1 MDPLPGS
8 LVAELDN
15 LQRRM
20 VFWACVPFANKRVDR
35 EFGKVERSSIN
46 EITLYRS
53 IISPKSIPSLPPFS
67 RTLPFISFVRARGVT
82 SLFEIPT
89 TTIPTIVAWLFPSRQ
104 DTYLFF
110 PTLILVQTNR
120 SRFQI
125 VRPCFFDFFFFF
137 LFENLEIS
145 TGNDSFF
152 ARDSIFNFR
161 SFLEGFGATR
171 NSSQANSPDSL
182 EAKVL
187 RDDRCILEV
196 VRIELDYRCDAFSV
210 ELALTTPSVEN
221 PWR

>member
-89 TTIPTIVAWLFPSRQ
+89 TTIPTIVAWLFPSRRHVSI
-104 DTYLFF
+104 F
-110 PTLILVQTNR
+110 PNFNSRPDKSFQVSNR
-120 SRFQI
+120 PSVFLRL
-125 VRPCFFDFFFFF
+125 FFFFF
-137 LFENLEIS
+137 FSKTWRSQRETTRFSREIRFS
-145 TGNDSFF
+145 ILPRGVWRDSKFF
-152 ARDSIFNFR
+152 AS
-161 SFLEGFGATR
+161 
-171 NSSQANSPDSL
+171 
-182 EAKVL
+182 
-187 RDDRCILEV
+187 
-196 VRIELDYRCDAFSV
+196 
-210 ELALTTPSVEN
+210 
-221 PWR
+221 

>member
-1 MDPLPGS
+1 MFLLWIDPLPGS

-104 DTYLFF
+104 DMYLFF

-125 VRPCFFDFFFFF
+125 VRPCFSDFFSFFSFRKLGDLNGKRLVFRARFDFQFSI
-137 LFENLEIS
+137 LPR
-145 TGNDSFF
+145 GVWRDSKFF
-152 ARDSIFNFR
+152 AS
-161 SFLEGFGATR
+161 
-171 NSSQANSPDSL
+171 
-182 EAKVL
+182 
-187 RDDRCILEV
+187 
-196 VRIELDYRCDAFSV
+196 
-210 ELALTTPSVEN
+210 
-221 PWR
+221 

>member
-104 DTYLFF
+104 DMYLFF

-125 VRPCFFDFFFFF
+125 VRPCFSDFFSFFSFRKLGDLNGKRLVFRARFDFQFSI
-137 LFENLEIS
+137 LPR
-145 TGNDSFF
+145 GVWRDSKFF
-152 ARDSIFNFR
+152 AS
-161 SFLEGFGATR
+161 
-171 NSSQANSPDSL
+171 
-182 EAKVL
+182 
-187 RDDRCILEV
+187 
-196 VRIELDYRCDAFSV
+196 
-210 ELALTTPSVEN
+210 
-221 PWR
+221 

>member
-104 DTYLFF
+104 DMYLFF

-125 VRPCFFDFFFFF
+125 VRPCFSDFFFFF
-137 LFENLEIS
+137 FSKTWRSQRETARFSREIRFSIFDPSSRGLARLEI
-145 TGNDSFF
+145 
-152 ARDSIFNFR
+152 
-161 SFLEGFGATR
+161 
-171 NSSQANSPDSL
+171 
-182 EAKVL
+182 L
-187 RDDRCILEV
+187 RKLTPPILWKLKFYE
-196 VRIELDYRCDAFSV
+196 
-210 ELALTTPSVEN
+210 TTDVYSR
-221 PWR
+221 WSG

>member
-89 TTIPTIVAWLFPSRQ
+89 TTIPTIVAWLFPSRRHVSI
-104 DTYLFF
+104 F
-110 PTLILVQTNR
+110 PNFNSRPDKSFQVSNR
-120 SRFQI
+120 PSVFLRL
-125 VRPCFFDFFFFF
+125 FFFFF
-137 LFENLEIS
+137 FSKTWRSQRETTRFSREIRFSIFDPSSRGLARLEI
-145 TGNDSFF
+145 
-152 ARDSIFNFR
+152 
-161 SFLEGFGATR
+161 
-171 NSSQANSPDSL
+171 
-182 EAKVL
+182 L
-187 RDDRCILEV
+187 RKLTPPILWKLKFYE
-196 VRIELDYRCDAFSV
+196 
-210 ELALTTPSVEN
+210 TTDVYSR
-221 PWR
+221 WSG